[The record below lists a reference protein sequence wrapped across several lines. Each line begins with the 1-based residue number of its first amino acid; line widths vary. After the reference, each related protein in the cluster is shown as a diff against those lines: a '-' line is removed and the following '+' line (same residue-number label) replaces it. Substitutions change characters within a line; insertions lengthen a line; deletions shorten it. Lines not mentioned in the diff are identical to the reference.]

1 MNSDLIKKII
11 EGALLAAGKPL
22 DLARLESL
30 FEDEE
35 RPPRDQIKAALEE
48 IESDCRNRGFQLKE
62 IASGYRLQVNQELS
76 TWVNRLWDEKPK
88 RYSRAMLETLS
99 LIAYRQPLTRGDI
112 ELVRGVAVSSDI
124 IRTLQERDWVRVV
137 GHRDVPGR
145 PALYAT
151 TKQFLDYFNLKSL
164 EHLPALSEIKDFAE
178 LDPELEL
185 ALGVGASLSLCAQAA
200 ASLGAPAANDE
211 VVANENDVLDEDPT
225 FALDQQLDGVVPTD
239 SEEEPQPSSAQ
250 DHE

>member
-151 TKQFLDYFNLKSL
+151 TKQFLDYFTIMPVEMDPNGIVDKVRHTVRSREDYTRNHIQSL
-164 EHLPALSEIKDFAE
+164 FPNIDEIK
-178 LDPELEL
+178 LSRVQTLLEITS
-185 ALGVGASLSLCAQAA
+185 SLQMIHKIVNHMFLTAKKQK
-200 ASLGAPAANDE
+200 LQKLE
-211 VVANENDVLDEDPT
+211 IL
-225 FALDQQLDGVVPTD
+225 
-239 SEEEPQPSSAQ
+239 
-250 DHE
+250 